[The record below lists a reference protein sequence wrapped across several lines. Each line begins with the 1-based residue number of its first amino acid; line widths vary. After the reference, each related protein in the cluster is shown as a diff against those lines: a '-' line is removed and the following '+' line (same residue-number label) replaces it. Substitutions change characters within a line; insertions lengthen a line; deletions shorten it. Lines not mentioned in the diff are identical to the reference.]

1 MRKHFHSL
9 AVLIAILILPS
20 LIIAGAHQFG
30 AAKAIS
36 KGDNSIVI
44 PLEITN
50 EANLTALDIHLKYS
64 EGLTLMEVD
73 FENTRVSYFDLKV
86 ANIDNEENVVVI
98 GLLPQMTPVHKP
110 DLQAGSGVIAN
121 LVFEINDK
129 SLEEVTLEAVTLEDP
144 NHDLIFVYHDIDDQ
158 GNRSIRSVS
167 RSDGEID
174 FESVTVA
181 LLGTGAIPESFD
193 LHQNYP
199 NPFNPSTQIT
209 YALPKATHVK
219 LAIYNVLGQEV
230 SVLHDDMMEAG
241 THVTTWDAGDRASGV
256 YFYRI
261 TTDDFKQTKKM
272 MLLK

>member
-20 LIIAGAHQFG
+20 LIFAGAHQFG

-50 EANLTALDIHLKYS
+50 EANLTALDIPLKYS